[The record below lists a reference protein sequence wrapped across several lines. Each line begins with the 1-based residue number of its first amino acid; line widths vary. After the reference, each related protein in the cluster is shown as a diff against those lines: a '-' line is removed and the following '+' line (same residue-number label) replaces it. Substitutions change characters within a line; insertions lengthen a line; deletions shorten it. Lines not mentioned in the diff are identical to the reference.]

1 MHDQLHDCRI
11 GEETKNDE
19 QQEWEKGTKHDEC
32 LDQSH
37 HDESVRGDG

>member
-19 QQEWEKGTKHDEC
+19 QQEWEKGTEHDEC

-37 HDESVRGDG
+37 HDESVRGEG